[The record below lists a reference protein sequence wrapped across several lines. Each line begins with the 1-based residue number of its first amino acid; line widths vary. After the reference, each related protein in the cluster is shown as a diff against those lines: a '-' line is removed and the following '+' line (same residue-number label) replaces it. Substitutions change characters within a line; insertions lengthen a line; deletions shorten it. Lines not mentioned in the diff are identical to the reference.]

1 MNTTEVASLHRTIKE
16 REAYIEVVRA
26 EASDLEKRA
35 EAKWHDVLTLEG
47 NLAESYAR
55 IEELER
61 EG

>member
-16 REAYIEVVRA
+16 REAYIEVVRV

-35 EAKWHDVLTLEG
+35 EDKWQIALMLEG
-47 NLAESYAR
+47 KLAEDYAR

>member
-1 MNTTEVASLHRTIKE
+1 MNTTELASLNATIKE
-16 REAYIEVVRA
+16 REAYIEVVRV

>member
-1 MNTTEVASLHRTIKE
+1 MNTTELASLNATIKE
-16 REAYIEVVRA
+16 REGYIELLRQ

-35 EAKWHDVLTLEG
+35 EAKWKDVLMLEG
-47 NLAESYAR
+47 HLAEDFAR